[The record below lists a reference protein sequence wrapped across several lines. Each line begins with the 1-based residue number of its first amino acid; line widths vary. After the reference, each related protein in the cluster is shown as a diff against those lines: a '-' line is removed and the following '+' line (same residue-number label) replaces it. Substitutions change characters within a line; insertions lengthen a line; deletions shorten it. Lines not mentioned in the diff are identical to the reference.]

1 MCIRD
6 RSCAMCGILL
16 WNLIFQ
22 VFFSTHAV
30 LNDYET
36 NFKIIGAGGI
46 IEAQSMS
53 YALLTAILSGL
64 IRILNLQ
71 DIEEPISAQN
81 LPPKPNWDPRI
92 ENLRGELAAT
102 NQAILQIKKELWQK
116 R

>member
-1 MCIRD
+1 MLNILCIVRH
-6 RSCAMCGILL
+6 S
-16 WNLIFQ
+16 NLEFNLPS
-22 VFFSTHAV
+22 VFFYSCINL

-71 DIEEPISAQN
+71 DIEEPMLKTEGPIQN
-81 LPPKPNWDPRI
+81 QTGIQELRI
-92 ENLRGELAAT
+92 CEEN
-102 NQAILQIKKELWQK
+102 
-116 R
+116 